1 LLGEASGSGRRPRR
15 RSRGSTR
22 RWTCASTAAISSSLG
37 AGSAWNT
44 GAPAAGGAPVEPRVD
59 RAGDLAV
66 LSRDSVTL
74 PVDEIGR
81 IQSPLAMA
89 GGRIVD
95 AAAPFAEFE
104 DERPAD

>member
-1 LLGEASGSGRRPRR
+1 M
-15 RSRGSTR
+15 
-22 RWTCASTAAISSSLG
+22 
-37 AGSAWNT
+37 
-44 GAPAAGGAPVEPRVD
+44 
-59 RAGDLAV
+59 
-66 LSRDSVTL
+66 TL